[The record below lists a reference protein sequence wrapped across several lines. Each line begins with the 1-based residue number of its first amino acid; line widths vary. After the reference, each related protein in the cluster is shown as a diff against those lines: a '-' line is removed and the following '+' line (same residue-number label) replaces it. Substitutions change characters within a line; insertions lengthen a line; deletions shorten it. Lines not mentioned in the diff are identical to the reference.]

1 MDVSPV
7 LVAIVAC
14 EVGFWLVLA
23 AGLLLRYGLRRRTAS
38 TWVLRSIPLVD
49 LALLAAVAADVAGGA
64 EVGQVHRLA
73 GIYLGVTVAFGHSIV
88 AWADVRVAHRFA
100 GGSPPEPTPK
110 GRAALA
116 IEVRSFLRWLLA
128 AAIALAATGL
138 LAVTVAD
145 RAQADALWG
154 IVGHSGSSRSSGRS
168 AGRSGRWPRRLAGA
182 ILTHDRRR
190 PPRRIR
196 GGRRR
201 YVRCRSVQ
209 VIAQDLRPAGV
220 TQLRHGLRLDL
231 ADALTRHAVDLADLV
246 EGAGLPVG
254 EAETQS
260 DDARLT
266 LRQRLEDRLQLI
278 LEKGERDRVDGH
290 DGLGVLDEVTELTV
304 ALVADGL
311 VERDGLPGVLL
322 DLQHLLRGDVH
333 LLGELSGVGSRP
345 RSCRSSRWMRPSLL
359 MTSTMCTGMRMVRAW
374 SAMAR

>member
-1 MDVSPV
+1 MRTIVRGGRVETMDVSPV

-23 AGLLLRYGLRRRTAS
+23 AGLLLRYGLRRRTAF

-154 IVGHSGSSRSSGRS
+154 IVGPLGIVTVIWAVSGPIW
-168 AGRSGRWPRRLAGA
+168 ALATPA
-182 ILTHDRRR
+182 
-190 PPRRIR
+190 
-196 GGRRR
+196 
-201 YVRCRSVQ
+201 
-209 VIAQDLRPAGV
+209 RPA
-220 TQLRHGLRLDL
+220 
-231 ADALTRHAVDLADLV
+231 
-246 EGAGLPVG
+246 
-254 EAETQS
+254 
-260 DDARLT
+260 
-266 LRQRLEDRLQLI
+266 
-278 LEKGERDRVDGH
+278 
-290 DGLGVLDEVTELTV
+290 
-304 ALVADGL
+304 
-311 VERDGLPGVLL
+311 
-322 DLQHLLRGDVH
+322 
-333 LLGELSGVGSRP
+333 RP
-345 RSCRSSRWMRPSLL
+345 
-359 MTSTMCTGMRMVRAW
+359 
-374 SAMAR
+374 